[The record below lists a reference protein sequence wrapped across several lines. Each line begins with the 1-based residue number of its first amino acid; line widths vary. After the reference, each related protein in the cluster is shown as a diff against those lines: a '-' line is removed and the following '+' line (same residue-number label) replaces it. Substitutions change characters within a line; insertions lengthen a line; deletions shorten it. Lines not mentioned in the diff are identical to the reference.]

1 MEAITDKVKE
11 IALGKV
17 PETDAAVPSKK
28 EKAKKDKK
36 GGAASDTTP
45 LEV

>member
-11 IALGKV
+11 IALGNA
-17 PETDAAVPSKK
+17 PQTAPAKK

-36 GGAASDTTP
+36 GGAAASDATP